1 MLVVGE
7 RINTSRKIKGEP
19 VIEQA
24 VVNRDADYI
33 TKLAKAQFEAGAT
46 YIDVNA
52 GTLTSGEPEA
62 LEWLTQV
69 VQDNVDAPISFDTP
83 NPAALEKA
91 LAAYNK
97 DRGQPLIN
105 SITAESGRYK
115 NVLPWVL
122 QYKAK
127 VIALAMDDSGIQ
139 QDAGKRLTVA
149 RKLVTDLAAA
159 GVPLEDIYVDPLT
172 FPIGTG
178 SDVGMAILDIIEK
191 IMAEFPGVHTIA
203 GVSNI
208 SHGMPARKL
217 LNQAMTVLAIGKGL
231 DAAIID
237 PNDNYLMALVAA
249 AEALTGRDDFCMNYI
264 TLSREGKFEGI

>member
-1 MLVVGE
+1 LLVVGE

-33 TKLAKAQFEAGAT
+33 AKLAKSQFDAGAT

-69 VQDNVDAPISFDTP
+69 VQDSVDAPISFDTP
-83 NPAALEKA
+83 NPAALEKG
-91 LAAYNK
+91 LAAYRK
-97 DRGQPLIN
+97 DRGQPMIN
-105 SITAESGRYK
+105 SITAESERYK
-115 NVLPWVL
+115 NVLPWVIE
-122 QYKAK
+122 YKAK
-127 VIALAMDDSGIQ
+127 VISLAMDDSGIQ
-139 QDAGKRLTVA
+139 QDPDKRLTVA
-149 RKLVTDLAAA
+149 RKLVTDLTAA

-178 SDVGMAILDIIEK
+178 SDVGLAILDIIEK
-191 IMAEFPGVHTIA
+191 IMAEFPGVHTVA

-217 LNQAMTVLAIGKGL
+217 LNQAMTVLAMGKGL

-249 AEALTGRDDFCMNYI
+249 TEALLGRDDFCMNYI